1 MDAVSARSYT
11 WNGLDGLPQALQKL
25 QATVANAPRLHSS
38 ASPSVSGN
46 AEQQQAVGQAQDG
59 GGAAAP
65 AAGGVPAPAAG
76 ADAWNFGGFQMQG
89 GQFQQPG
96 AAAAVTPTK
105 AGTSSGGSM
114 LAGGFGSPGGLTGGE
129 TNGGAASDG
138 GRVRYARKDKSLG
151 LLSQRFIQMFL
162 ASRSPVIALDD
173 AATALLGALL
183 FWYLRSSASAS
194 QQRGLC
200 QRGAEP
206 SASQFFSNTACPLRR
221 IVSSVCLQRCP
232 ASARAASSAS
242 GNILHAC
249 RHAVS
254 TTP

>member
-1 MDAVSARSYT
+1 MDVVSARSYT

-59 GGAAAP
+59 GGAAA
-65 AAGGVPAPAAG
+65 AAG
-76 ADAWNFGGFQMQG
+76 ADAWNIGGFQMQG

-96 AAAAVTPTK
+96 AAAAGTPTK
-105 AGTSSGGSM
+105 AGNSSGGSM
-114 LAGGFGSPGGLTGGE
+114 LAGGFGSPGGE
-129 TNGGAASDG
+129 TDGGAASDG

-183 FWYLRSSASAS
+183 FWYFRSSASACP
-194 QQRGLC
+194 QRGLC

-206 SASQFFSNTACPLRR
+206 SASQFFSTQHVHCGA
-221 IVSSVCLQRCP
+221 
-232 ASARAASSAS
+232 
-242 GNILHAC
+242 
-249 RHAVS
+249 
-254 TTP
+254 